1 MYSLLS
7 LSFFTTTIPIRPP
20 PLVLLLVPL
29 SAFYTESGTLF
40 TVFGPRSMH
49 VYNVCCNSIGLALVL
64 DSYNITEIGGVLY
77 SFI

>member
-29 SAFYTESGTLF
+29 SAFFYTESGTLF

-64 DSYNITEIGGVLY
+64 DSYNITKREWVLY
-77 SFI
+77 YL